1 MPGSKAAGAMA
12 THPTNGSH
20 ATRPRDVSAT
30 GRCKP
35 DFVRVGLIA
44 PPWLPVPPPK
54 YGGTESVIDA
64 LARGLI
70 EAGHEVLLVTIGDST
85 CPVPRSSV
93 IRHAEQGE
101 FGLIEPA
108 LRHACHAY
116 QAVRGCDVVHDHTF
130 LGPLLAR
137 SSPAPVLT
145 TNHGPFTSD
154 VAQMLRTVVDHVG
167 VIAISHHQ
175 ASTAVGIPIAEVIHH
190 GLALDTFPFGAGDG
204 GYFAFLGRMTPE
216 KGARRAVMAARA
228 CGARLLIAA
237 KMREQSERVY
247 FREQVEPLL
256 DNRIRYIGEIDG
268 RSKRDF
274 LGRATALLNPIRW
287 PEPFGLV
294 MIESLACGTPVL
306 TFGEGA
312 APEIVEDAVTGYVC
326 TDDDDMVDTM
336 RTVGK
341 LSRRRCRKA
350 AEDRFSMD
358 RVVTEH
364 LDTYRRFLG

>member
-1 MPGSKAAGAMA
+1 VK
-12 THPTNGSH
+12 
-20 ATRPRDVSAT
+20 
-30 GRCKP
+30 
-35 DFVRVGLIA
+35 VGLIA
-44 PPWLPVPPPK
+44 PPWLPVPPPM
-54 YGGTESVIDA
+54 YGGTESVIDG
-64 LARGLI
+64 LARGLT
-70 EAGHEVLLVTIGDST
+70 EAGHEVLLVTTGDST
-85 CPVPRSSV
+85 CPVPRSWV
-93 IRHAEQGE
+93 IEHADHGE
-101 FGLIEPA
+101 LDLIAPA

-130 LGPLLAR
+130 IGPLLAG
-137 SSPAPVLT
+137 SSPAPVLA

-154 VAQMLRTVVDHVG
+154 ARQMLRAVSDHVG

-175 ASTAVGIPIAEVIHH
+175 ASTAEGIPIAAVIHH

-216 KGARRAVMAARA
+216 KGAKQAAMAARA

-237 KMREQSERVY
+237 KMREHSERVY
-247 FREQVEPLL
+247 FRGQVEPLL

-274 LGRATALLNPIRW
+274 LGGATALLNPIRW

-294 MIESLACGTPVL
+294 MIEALACGTPVL
-306 TFGEGA
+306 TFAEGA

-326 TDDDDMVDTM
+326 ADVDDMVDTM
-336 RTVGK
+336 RAVGK

-350 AEDRFSMD
+350 AEDRFSTERM
-358 RVVTEH
+358 VAEH
-364 LDTYRRFLG
+364 LDIYRRFLG